1 MAGAVS
7 EPQFA
12 DPAVSRRKFDR
23 EIAEFRSQADEY
35 RRRGWLLAEAEFPH
49 ALVILAT
56 AKTQPISIL
65 CGVWFDYSNYD
76 AAPPS
81 VRLVH
86 PLTREPYKWSEVPTR
101 LPRMP
106 APPGVAQALPQG
118 VAQALPPGGAQAL
131 AQGVAQALPP
141 GVAQA
146 LAQGGAQALAQ
157 GGAQAQLVVPIPL
170 MQAYGDD
177 DIPFLCVAGVREY
190 HEHPAHSGDH
200 WLSHR
205 TSGAGRLVRL
215 LEVISKYGLETIHGF
230 EVQMTPKIR
239 FLIGVPPE

>member
-1 MAGAVS
+1 MAVAVS

-35 RRRGWLLAEAEFPH
+35 RRRGWLLEEAEFPH
-49 ALVILAT
+49 ALVILTT

-86 PLTREPYKWSEVPTR
+86 PLTREPYKWSDVPTR

-106 APPGVAQALPQG
+106 APPGVAQALPPG
-118 VAQALPPGGAQAL
+118 VAQAL
-131 AQGVAQALPP
+131 AQGVAQAQP
-141 GVAQA
+141 
-146 LAQGGAQALAQ
+146 
-157 GGAQAQLVVPIPL
+157 VVTIPL

-177 DIPFLCVAGVREY
+177 DIPFLCLAGVREY

-205 TSGAGRLVRL
+205 TFGAGRLVRL
-215 LEVISKYGLETIHGF
+215 LEVISKYGLEIIHGF

>member
-1 MAGAVS
+1 MAVAVS

-35 RRRGWLLAEAEFPH
+35 RRRGWLLEEAEFPH

-106 APPGVAQALPQG
+106 TPP
-118 VAQALPPGGAQAL
+118 
-131 AQGVAQALPP
+131 GVAQALPP

-146 LAQGGAQALAQ
+146 LPPGVAQALPPGVAQTLAQ
-157 GGAQAQLVVPIPL
+157 GVAQAQLVVPIPL

-177 DIPFLCVAGVREY
+177 DIPFLCLAGVREY

-215 LEVISKYGLETIHGF
+215 LEVISKYGPETILGY
-230 EVQMTPKIR
+230 EVEMTPKIR
-239 FLIGVPPE
+239 LRADSPPE

>member
-1 MAGAVS
+1 MS

-35 RRRGWLLAEAEFPH
+35 RRRGWLLAEAAFPH

-86 PLTREPYKWSEVPTR
+86 PLTREPYKWSKVPTR

-106 APPGVAQALPQG
+106 APPAAGEAAL
-118 VAQALPPGGAQAL
+118 ALPPG
-131 AQGVAQALPP
+131 VVQALPP

-146 LAQGGAQALAQ
+146 LAQGVAQALAQ
-157 GGAQAQLVVPIPL
+157 GVAQAQLVVPIPL
-170 MQAYGDD
+170 MQAHGDD
-177 DIPFLCVAGVREY
+177 DIPFLCLAGVREY

-230 EVQMTPKIR
+230 EVQMAPKIR
-239 FLIGVPPE
+239 FLTGVPPE

>member
-1 MAGAVS
+1 MLAVAVS

-23 EIAEFRSQADEY
+23 EIAEFRAQADEY
-35 RRRGWLLAEAEFPH
+35 GRRGWFLAEAEFPH
-49 ALVILAT
+49 VLVILAT
-56 AKTQPISIL
+56 AKTQPIMIL

-86 PLTREPYKWSEVPTR
+86 PLTREPYKWSELPTR

-106 APPGVAQALPQG
+106 APPKVPAAGVAQPLPPE
-118 VAQALPPGGAQAL
+118 VTQALAQAL
-131 AQGVAQALPP
+131 AQRVPQGVTQ
-141 GVAQA
+141 V
-146 LAQGGAQALAQ
+146 
-157 GGAQAQLVVPIPL
+157 QLVEQQQL

-177 DIPFLCVAGVREY
+177 DIPFLCIAGVREY
-190 HEHPAHSGDH
+190 HENPAHSGDH
-200 WLSHR
+200 WESHR

-215 LEVISKYGLETIHGF
+215 VEVISKYGLETIDGIN
-230 EVQMTPKIR
+230 VQMIPKIH
-239 FLIGVPPE
+239 FHFGDPPE

>member
-1 MAGAVS
+1 MS

-12 DPAVSRRKFDR
+12 DPAVSRRKFDG
-23 EIAEFRSQADEY
+23 EIAEFQSQADEY

-106 APPGVAQALPQG
+106 APQG
-118 VAQALPPGGAQAL
+118 VPQALPPG
-131 AQGVAQALPP
+131 VPQALPP

-146 LAQGGAQALAQ
+146 LAQGA
-157 GGAQAQLVVPIPL
+157 AQAQLVVPILL

-177 DIPFLCVAGVREY
+177 DVPFLCVAGVREY
-190 HEHPAHSGDH
+190 HDHPAHSGDH

-215 LEVISKYGLETIHGF
+215 LEVISKYSLETINGF

-239 FLIGVPPE
+239 LRAGIPPE

>member
-1 MAGAVS
+1 MAVAVS

-23 EIAEFRSQADEY
+23 EIAKFRSQADEY
-35 RRRGWLLAEAEFPH
+35 RRWGWLLAEAEFPH

-56 AKTQPISIL
+56 AKTQPIAIL

-86 PLTREPYKWSEVPTR
+86 PLTREPYKWSQVPTR
-101 LPRMP
+101 LLRRP
-106 APPGVAQALPQG
+106 APPAEGEAAQPLPPAVAQALPHG
-118 VAQALPPGGAQAL
+118 IAQAL
-131 AQGVAQALPP
+131 AQGVAQAR
-141 GVAQA
+141 
-146 LAQGGAQALAQ
+146 
-157 GGAQAQLVVPIPL
+157 LVEPQPL
-170 MQAYGDD
+170 MQAYGAD
-177 DIPFLCVAGVREY
+177 DIPFLCIAGVREY

-205 TSGAGRLVRL
+205 ISGAGCLVRL
-215 LEVISKYGLETIHGF
+215 VHVISKYGLETIDGF
-230 EVQMTPKIR
+230 EVQMAPKIL
-239 FLIGVPPE
+239 FHAGVPPQ

>member
-1 MAGAVS
+1 MAVAVS

-35 RRRGWLLAEAEFPH
+35 RRRGWLLEEAEFPH

-106 APPGVAQALPQG
+106 APPGVAQALP
-118 VAQALPPGGAQAL
+118 
-131 AQGVAQALPP
+131 P

-146 LAQGGAQALAQ
+146 LAQGV
-157 GGAQAQLVVPIPL
+157 AQAQLVVPIPL

-177 DIPFLCVAGVREY
+177 DIPFLCLPGVREY

-215 LEVISKYGLETIHGF
+215 LEVISKYGPETILGF
-230 EVQMTPKIR
+230 EVEMTPKIR
-239 FLIGVPPE
+239 LRAGSPPE

>member
-1 MAGAVS
+1 MS

-35 RRRGWLLAEAEFPH
+35 RRRGWLLEEAEFPH

-106 APPGVAQALPQG
+106 APPGVAQALP
-118 VAQALPPGGAQAL
+118 
-131 AQGVAQALPP
+131 P

-146 LAQGGAQALAQ
+146 LAQGV
-157 GGAQAQLVVPIPL
+157 AQAQLVVPIPL

-177 DIPFLCVAGVREY
+177 DIPFLCLPGVREY

-215 LEVISKYGLETIHGF
+215 LEVISKYGPETILGF
-230 EVQMTPKIR
+230 EVEMTPKIR
-239 FLIGVPPE
+239 LRAGSPPE

>member
-1 MAGAVS
+1 MF
-7 EPQFA
+7 EPQFV

-35 RRRGWLLAEAEFPH
+35 GRRGWFLAEGEFPH

-101 LPRMP
+101 LLRMP
-106 APPGVAQALPQG
+106 APPDAGEAAQP
-118 VAQALPPGGAQAL
+118 
-131 AQGVAQALPP
+131 LPP

-146 LAQGGAQALAQ
+146 LAQGV
-157 GGAQAQLVVPIPL
+157 AQAQLVVPQPL

-177 DIPFLCVAGVREY
+177 DIPFLCIAGVREY

-205 TSGAGRLVRL
+205 SSGAGRVIRLV
-215 LEVISKYGLETIHGF
+215 EVISKYGPETIDGF
-230 EVQMTPKIR
+230 EVQMKPTIR
-239 FLIGVPPE
+239 FHIGVPPG

>member
-1 MAGAVS
+1 MS

-23 EIAEFRSQADEY
+23 EIAEFRSQAEGHG
-35 RRRGWLLAEAEFPH
+35 RRGWLLAEAEFPH

-56 AKTQPISIL
+56 AKTKPISIL

-86 PLTREPYKWSEVPTR
+86 PLTREPYKWSAVPTR
-101 LPRMP
+101 LLRML
-106 APPGVAQALPQG
+106 APPDAGEA
-118 VAQALPPGGAQAL
+118 AQALPP
-131 AQGVAQALPP
+131 GVAQALPP

-146 LAQGGAQALAQ
+146 LPPGVAQV
-157 GGAQAQLVVPIPL
+157 QLVVPQPL

-177 DIPFLCVAGVREY
+177 DIPFLCIAGVREY

-200 WLSHR
+200 WELYR
-205 TSGAGRLVRL
+205 TSGAGRLIRL
-215 LEVISKYGLETIHGF
+215 VEVISKYGLETIDGF
-230 EVQMTPKIR
+230 EVQMIPNIR
-239 FLIGVPPE
+239 FHLSVLPE

>member
-1 MAGAVS
+1 MS

-23 EIAEFRSQADEY
+23 EITEFRSQADEY
-35 RRRGWLLAEAEFPH
+35 RSRGWLLAEAEFPH

-65 CGVWFDYSNYD
+65 CGVSFDYSNYD

-86 PLTREPYKWSEVPTR
+86 PLTREPYKWSELPTQ

-106 APPGVAQALPQG
+106 APPDAGKAV
-118 VAQALPPGGAQAL
+118 QALPPD
-131 AQGVAQALPP
+131 VAQVLPP
-141 GVAQA
+141 GVAE
-146 LAQGGAQALAQ
+146 ALAQ
-157 GGAQAQLVVPIPL
+157 GGAQAQLVVPQPY
-170 MQAYGDD
+170 MQPSDDD
-177 DIPFLCVAGVREY
+177 DIPPFLCIAGVREY

-200 WLSHR
+200 WELHR
-205 TSGAGRLVRL
+205 PFGGGRLVRL
-215 LEVISKYGLETIHGF
+215 ISVISKYGLETIHGF
-230 EVQMTPKIR
+230 EVQMIPKIR
-239 FLIGVPPE
+239 FRMSVPPQ

>member
-1 MAGAVS
+1 MS

-23 EIAEFRSQADEY
+23 EIAAFRSQADEY

-86 PLTREPYKWSEVPTR
+86 PLTREPYKWSKLPTR
-101 LPRMP
+101 LLRMP
-106 APPGVAQALPQG
+106 APPAAGEA
-118 VAQALPPGGAQAL
+118 
-131 AQGVAQALPP
+131 AQALPP

-146 LAQGGAQALAQ
+146 LAQGV
-157 GGAQAQLVVPIPL
+157 AQAQPVVTIPL

-177 DIPFLCVAGVREY
+177 DIPFLCLAGVREY

-205 TSGAGRLVRL
+205 TFGAGRLVRL

-230 EVQMTPKIR
+230 EVQMTPTIR
-239 FLIGVPPE
+239 FLIGVPPK

>member
-1 MAGAVS
+1 MAVAVF
-7 EPQFA
+7 EPQFV

-35 RRRGWLLAEAEFPH
+35 GRRGWFLAEGEFPH

-101 LPRMP
+101 LLRMP
-106 APPGVAQALPQG
+106 APPDAGEAAQPLPPGVAQALPPG
-118 VAQALPPGGAQAL
+118 VAQALPP
-131 AQGVAQALPP
+131 GVAQALPP

-146 LAQGGAQALAQ
+146 LAQGV
-157 GGAQAQLVVPIPL
+157 AQAQLVVPQPL

-177 DIPFLCVAGVREY
+177 DIPFLCIAGVREY

-205 TSGAGRLVRL
+205 SSGAGRVIRLV
-215 LEVISKYGLETIHGF
+215 EVISKYGPETIDGF
-230 EVQMTPKIR
+230 EVQMKPTIR
-239 FLIGVPPE
+239 FHIGVPPG

>member
-1 MAGAVS
+1 MS

-35 RRRGWLLAEAEFPH
+35 GRRGWLLAEAEFPH

-56 AKTQPISIL
+56 AKTQPILIL

-101 LPRMP
+101 LLRMP
-106 APPGVAQALPQG
+106 APPDAGEAAQPLPPGVAQP
-118 VAQALPPGGAQAL
+118 LPPGVVQAL
-131 AQGVAQALPP
+131 AQGVAQ
-141 GVAQA
+141 V
-146 LAQGGAQALAQ
+146 
-157 GGAQAQLVVPIPL
+157 QLVAPQPL
-170 MQAYGDD
+170 MQASGDD
-177 DIPFLCVAGVREY
+177 DIPFLCIAGVREY

-205 TSGAGRLVRL
+205 TSGAGRLVQL
-215 LEVISKYGLETIHGF
+215 VGVISKYGLETIDGF
-230 EVQMTPKIR
+230 EVQMRPKILFR
-239 FLIGVPPE
+239 TGVPPE

>member
-1 MAGAVS
+1 MS

-35 RRRGWLLAEAEFPH
+35 RRRGWLLEEAEFPH

-106 APPGVAQALPQG
+106 APPGVAQALP
-118 VAQALPPGGAQAL
+118 
-131 AQGVAQALPP
+131 P

-146 LAQGGAQALAQ
+146 LAQGV
-157 GGAQAQLVVPIPL
+157 AQAQLVVPIPL

-177 DIPFLCVAGVREY
+177 DIPFLCLPGVREY

-239 FLIGVPPE
+239 LRAGSPPE

>member
-1 MAGAVS
+1 MAVAVS

-12 DPAVSRRKFDR
+12 DPTVSRRKFDR
-23 EIAEFRSQADEY
+23 EIAEFRSHADEY

-86 PLTREPYKWSEVPTR
+86 PLTRKPYKWSEVPTR

-106 APPGVAQALPQG
+106 APPEAEGAAQVPA
-118 VAQALPPGGAQAL
+118 
-131 AQGVAQALPP
+131 P
-141 GVAQA
+141 GVAQP
-146 LAQGGAQALAQ
+146 LAQGFP
-157 GGAQAQLVVPIPL
+157 QAQLVLPQPL
-170 MQAYGDD
+170 MQAHGDD
-177 DIPFLCVAGVREY
+177 DIPFLCIAGVREY

-205 TSGAGRLVRL
+205 TFGAGRLVRL

>member
-1 MAGAVS
+1 MS
-7 EPQFA
+7 EPQFV
-12 DPAVSRRKFDR
+12 DPAVSRRKFDM
-23 EIAEFRSQADEY
+23 EIAEFRSHADEY
-35 RRRGWLLAEAEFPH
+35 RRRGWFLAEAEFPH

-56 AKTQPISIL
+56 AKTQLISIL

-86 PLTREPYKWSEVPTR
+86 PLTREPYKWSELPTR

-106 APPGVAQALPQG
+106 APPAAGEA
-118 VAQALPPGGAQAL
+118 AQAL
-131 AQGVAQALPP
+131 AQGVAQAQP
-141 GVAQA
+141 
-146 LAQGGAQALAQ
+146 
-157 GGAQAQLVVPIPL
+157 VVPIPL
-170 MQAYGDD
+170 MQAHGDD
-177 DIPFLCVAGVREY
+177 DIPFLCLAGVREY

-205 TSGAGRLVRL
+205 TFGAGRLVRL

-230 EVQMTPKIR
+230 EVQMTPTIR
-239 FLIGVPPE
+239 FLIGVPPK